1 MKIEPWHKIVK
12 LRPGL
17 AEGVLEMKDLAAD
30 LHAVH
35 EGKATKDYLDPKSF
49 FELTYPTVHVGFCTT
64 STSSAKK
71 EDNYFHTASFKLSF
85 SHFRTWSH
93 GCPGG
98 GNFECSLSYLKLFL

>member
-49 FELTYPTVHVGFCTT
+49 FELTYPTQNVIELAQSVMGRMSGNNDKAVHVLAQNFVT
-64 STSSAKK
+64 SQKAEVT
-71 EDNYFHTASFKLSF
+71 
-85 SHFRTWSH
+85 
-93 GCPGG
+93 
-98 GNFECSLSYLKLFL
+98 